1 MADLPLEL
9 YHEKRKKRKRAAAG
23 FFITV
28 VAVAQHMYCRRKI
41 VELGD
46 FSEEEA
52 ETRIRRQMLRN
63 IYLGP
68 NLYCY
73 DTLRFTKRSF
83 FDLCAMLRE
92 RAGLKDTF
100 HVTVEEAVT
109 IVLLVLGHGMKFR
122 LIRSTYRLTLEP
134 ISRHFNEVLGA
145 ILSLSHEIIK
155 LPDPATELPEDHK
168 WRWFPDGLGA
178 LDGTHVDVRV
188 PLRKQGRYR
197 NRKKAITTNVL
208 GICDR
213 NMKFVY
219 VLAGWEGSASDGRVL
234 RDAMDRDDSFKVPNG
249 NSYLSTIQLL
259 TRYLHFSTKI

>member
-1 MADLPLEL
+1 
-9 YHEKRKKRKRAAAG
+9 
-23 FFITV
+23 
-28 VAVAQHMYCRRKI
+28 
-41 VELGD
+41 
-46 FSEEEA
+46 
-52 ETRIRRQMLRN
+52 
-63 IYLGP
+63 
-68 NLYCY
+68 
-73 DTLRFTKRSF
+73 
-83 FDLCAMLRE
+83 
-92 RAGLKDTF
+92 
-100 HVTVEEAVT
+100 VTVEEVVT
-109 IVLLVLGHGMKFR
+109 IVLLVLVHGMKFR
-122 LIRSTYRLTLEP
+122 LIRSSYRLTLEP

-208 GICDR
+208 GVCDR

-234 RDAMDRDDSFKVPNG
+234 EC
-249 NSYLSTIQLL
+249 
-259 TRYLHFSTKI
+259 